1 MKITINDEFEQFRS
15 PICFMISYNE
25 NEEDVELF
33 NRIINPIDNPKEFN
47 DLRIKQAKR
56 IYELYKEHK
65 EWCPLENIE
74 IRLTKL
80 KNYNYVPV
88 NNLIIYGFENGIIIN
103 NKDDTNK
110 HKLRI
115 RQRYESEN
123 VSAIASSIIMDDL
136 PFLNN

>member
-1 MKITINDEFEQFRS
+1 MDISVKETSQFRS
-15 PICFMISYNE
+15 PICFVISYNKK
-25 NEEDVELF
+25 EEDVELF
-33 NRIINPIDNPKEFN
+33 NQIISPIDNPKEYN

-88 NNLIIYGFENGIIIN
+88 NSIIIYGFENGFIVN
-103 NKDDTNK
+103 NEFYNK
-110 HKLRI
+110 IRI

-123 VSAIASSIIMDDL
+123 VAAIASSIIMDDL
-136 PFLNN
+136 SFLNN

>member
-1 MKITINDEFEQFRS
+1 MNISVKEISQFRS
-15 PICFMISYNE
+15 SICFVISYNKR
-25 NEEDVELF
+25 EEDVELF
-33 NRIINPIDNPKEFN
+33 NQIISPIDNPKEYN

-88 NNLIIYGFENGIIIN
+88 NSIIIYGFENGLIVN
-103 NKDDTNK
+103 NESYNK
-110 HKLRI
+110 IRI
-115 RQRYESEN
+115 RQRDESEN
-123 VSAIASSIIMDDL
+123 VAAIASSIIMDDL
-136 PFLNN
+136 SFLNN